1 MIPKSGEASFLEGG
15 QARPA
20 APAGPGTGTGPP
32 RGTEH
37 APGCL
42 QQPGPTPASPG
53 PLGRCRGPR
62 HGPWLFSAHC
72 RRTATLLGPE
82 NVQSPRPQALRQ
94 SGQETEI
101 RLTKGTALVPA
112 WRAGGEPDALDA
124 IPACGRPSV
133 DAGAWGGGGQQ
144 ARRGRSTVVPA
155 PRQRS
160 GTPAPPPP
168 RPLPPLG
175 TADGQQVCACRTSQ
189 DGGLIK
195 QRANNIQKVL
205 NCRRVGQVLR
215 PRDLSHSFYSRLLCC
230 PQPRAMR
237 RGCYFPGGLG
247 LGGDGWRA
255 LQWTRLSRT
264 RTGPQ
269 LLLAGSLSSSLGPSL
284 LVSRGPSICTHS
296 SSSRVRTDR
305 TAFVAGKIL
314 LLCPCTGRG
323 AFCFGPS
330 GGRRELLLRPLT
342 TCSDEA
348 PTSRRP
354 ARVSSS
360 ALMQCSRR

>member
-133 DAGAWGGGGQQ
+133 DAGAWGGGASRPGGAAAQLCQ
-144 ARRGRSTVVPA
+144 PRASAVGR
-155 PRQRS
+155 
-160 GTPAPPPP
+160 PP
-168 RPLPPLG
+168 RPRPGPCPRW
-175 TADGQQVCACRTSQ
+175 GQQMGSRCAPA
-189 DGGLIK
+189 G
-195 QRANNIQKVL
+195 RAK
-205 NCRRVGQVLR
+205 
-215 PRDLSHSFYSRLLCC
+215 
-230 PQPRAMR
+230 
-237 RGCYFPGGLG
+237 
-247 LGGDGWRA
+247 
-255 LQWTRLSRT
+255 
-264 RTGPQ
+264 TG
-269 LLLAGSLSSSLGPSL
+269 A
-284 LVSRGPSICTHS
+284 
-296 SSSRVRTDR
+296 
-305 TAFVAGKIL
+305 
-314 LLCPCTGRG
+314 
-323 AFCFGPS
+323 
-330 GGRRELLLRPLT
+330 
-342 TCSDEA
+342 
-348 PTSRRP
+348 
-354 ARVSSS
+354 
-360 ALMQCSRR
+360 